1 VSPELLH
8 HELDVPPLDIPQR
21 HDRRGH
27 WPRGPAWKMLLV
39 GAAAV
44 AGACLIA
51 TSAGRYLAAAGPR
64 LVKAPVVRSRVLRS
78 GRAVA

>member
-1 VSPELLH
+1 
-8 HELDVPPLDIPQR
+8 
-21 HDRRGH
+21 
-27 WPRGPAWKMLLV
+27 MLLV